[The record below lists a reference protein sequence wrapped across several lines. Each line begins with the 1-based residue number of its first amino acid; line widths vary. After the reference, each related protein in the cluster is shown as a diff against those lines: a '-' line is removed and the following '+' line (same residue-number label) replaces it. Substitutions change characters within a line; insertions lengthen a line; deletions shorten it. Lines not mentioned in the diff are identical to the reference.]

1 MNSVKHNQNIKE
13 MLKPYLEEYLIRK
26 GINTKTNFK
35 CLNPLHE
42 DNKPSMGLDRS
53 NYRVKCFSCPTSYD
67 IIDLIQL
74 DYGITSYTEALKKGC
89 ELFGLSYSSTPTT
102 PSAPNPKSQYTT
114 KTTSST
120 DINLSTYYEKC
131 HALAK
136 NTNYFAERG
145 LGESVIERF
154 KLGFDSSFNGLGGK
168 WQAVIIPTGE
178 SSYVARNTDK
188 TSDARYKKF
197 GQVQF
202 LNFEDAL
209 KKNEPVFIV
218 EGEIDALS
226 VIEGGYN
233 AIALGSLSNTH
244 QFSKKLETFTPQF
257 SNKIIV
263 CLDNDARGNEKAQE
277 FIQELKDLGYKA
289 VKGDISGQYKDANE
303 ILIKDREAFKALLQK
318 AITQSETEI
327 DIEAQEHLEKRKA
340 DYEKKRTRN
349 YIKDFMDGIRERANT
364 PYIPTGFTQLDSIL
378 DGGLFEGLYIIG
390 AISSLGKTTF
400 TLQMADQI
408 AKSGQDVLIISLEMA
423 RAELMAKSISRET
436 LLNGNSIANAKTTR
450 GITTYSRYLKYSKEE
465 LDLIN
470 TSIKSYSDYAQNI
483 VIEEGQGNISAL
495 DVKGFVQEH
504 IELTGRKP
512 VVFIDYL
519 QILAPCTDKRSDI
532 RENIDRNITIL
543 KQISRDF
550 KIPVFAI
557 SSINRKNYS
566 VKISMEAFKESGA
579 IEYSS
584 DILMGLQFSNA
595 GSSNFDPDVAKS
607 ESNNPNK
614 PRELELVILKNRNGR
629 TGDSIPFSYY
639 PLFNYFKEGV

>member
-1 MNSVKHNQNIKE
+1 
-13 MLKPYLEEYLIRK
+13 
-26 GINTKTNFK
+26 
-35 CLNPLHE
+35 
-42 DNKPSMGLDRS
+42 
-53 NYRVKCFSCPTSYD
+53 
-67 IIDLIQL
+67 
-74 DYGITSYTEALKKGC
+74 
-89 ELFGLSYSSTPTT
+89 
-102 PSAPNPKSQYTT
+102 
-114 KTTSST
+114 
-120 DINLSTYYEKC
+120 
-131 HALAK
+131 
-136 NTNYFAERG
+136 
-145 LGESVIERF
+145 
-154 KLGFDSSFNGLGGK
+154 
-168 WQAVIIPTGE
+168 
-178 SSYVARNTDK
+178 
-188 TSDARYKKF
+188 
-197 GQVQF
+197 
-202 LNFEDAL
+202 
-209 KKNEPVFIV
+209 
-218 EGEIDALS
+218 
-226 VIEGGYN
+226 
-233 AIALGSLSNTH
+233 
-244 QFSKKLETFTPQF
+244 
-257 SNKIIV
+257 
-263 CLDNDARGNEKAQE
+263 
-277 FIQELKDLGYKA
+277 
-289 VKGDISGQYKDANE
+289 
-303 ILIKDREAFKALLQK
+303 
-318 AITQSETEI
+318 
-327 DIEAQEHLEKRKA
+327 
-340 DYEKKRTRN
+340 
-349 YIKDFMDGIRERANT
+349 MDGIRERANT

-470 TSIKSYSDYAQNI
+470 NSIKSYSDYAQNI

>member
-1 MNSVKHNQNIKE
+1 MNTTTKNDKLKE
-13 MLKPYLEEYLIRK
+13 TLKPYLEEYLIRK
-26 GINTKTNFK
+26 GINTKANFQ
-35 CLNPLHE
+35 CLNPAHP
-42 DNKPSMGLDRS
+42 DKKPSMSLDRKS
-53 NYRVKCFSCPTSYD
+53 YRVKCFSCKNSYD
-67 IIDLIQL
+67 IIDLIQM
-74 DYGITSYTEALKKGC
+74 DYGITDYTEALKKGC
-89 ELFGLSYSSTPTT
+89 ELFGISDSYMP
-102 PSAPNPKSQYTT
+102 APKSLYTT
-114 KTTSST
+114 KVTSNT
-120 DINLSTYYEKC
+120 ETNLSTYYERC

-136 NTNYFAERG
+136 NTNYFKERG
-145 LGESVIERF
+145 LSDSVINRF
-154 KLGFDSSFNGLGGK
+154 NLGYDSSFNGIGGK
-168 WQAVIIPTGE
+168 WQAVIIPTSV

-188 TSDARYKKF
+188 TSESRYKKF
-197 GQVQF
+197 GKIQF
-202 LNFEDAL
+202 LNMDAL
-209 KKNEPVFIV
+209 KQNEPVFIV

-244 QFSKKLETFTPQF
+244 KFSEILETFTPKF

-263 CLDNDARGNEKAQE
+263 CLDNDKQGKAQATE
-277 FIQELKDLGYKA
+277 FIKELRELGYNA
-289 VKGDISGQYKDANE
+289 IKGDISGQYKDANE
-303 ILIKDREAFKALLQK
+303 ILIKERETFKTLLSQAIQQEYTEVDEEALEL
-318 AITQSETEI
+318 
-327 DIEAQEHLEKRKA
+327 LEKRKA
-340 DYEKKRTRN
+340 EYEKKRTRN

-364 PYIPTGFTQLDSIL
+364 PYIPTGFTQLDTIL

-400 TLQMADQI
+400 TLQMADQV

-423 RAELMAKSISRET
+423 RSELMAKSISRET
-436 LLNGNSIANAKTTR
+436 LLNSNSISNAKTTR

-465 LDLIN
+465 LDVIN
-470 TSIKSYSDYAQNI
+470 ASIKSYSDYAQNI

-495 DVKGFVQEH
+495 DIRGFVQEH

-519 QILAPCTDKRSDI
+519 QILAPCTDKRGDI

-566 VKISMEAFKESGA
+566 EKISMEAFKESGA

-584 DILMGLQFSNA
+584 DILMGLQFSSA
-595 GSSNFDPDVAKS
+595 GSQNFDVDNAKS
-607 ESNNPNK
+607 ASNDPNK
-614 PRELELVILKNRNGR
+614 PRDLQLVILKNRNGR
-629 TGDSIPFSYY
+629 TGDIIPFSYY